1 MVMVNLW
8 HPELKVDVCYFED
21 TDEQDTA
28 SNQGYIPLSHLRY
41 IVGTH
46 EAMKKRIEDQNNYIT
61 QLEHLI
67 ETGTERD

>member
-8 HPELKVDVCYFED
+8 HPELKADVCFFED

-28 SNQGYIPLSHLRY
+28 SKQGYIPLSHLRY
-41 IVGTH
+41 IVGKH
-46 EAMKKRIEDQNNYIT
+46 EVMKKRIENQNDYIT
-61 QLEHLI
+61 QLEYLI